1 MQEAA
6 DGNTTTAR
14 VKEGLAAYGERGPS
28 QGREVVRKRQ
38 RDTHRDSERETHIE
52 TARERERERERE
64 RMHTHAGERDL
75 ALWLLF
81 FMFFP
86 PLEPALCKL
95 G

>member
-1 MQEAA
+1 MRREES
-6 DGNTTTAR
+6 GGAR
-14 VKEGLAAYGERGPS
+14 R
-28 QGREVVRKRQ
+28 RE

-52 TARERERERERE
+52 TARERERERE